1 MSEQGDRQPEAVRV
15 LVVLAHPDDP
25 DFFCGGT
32 VAKWC
37 AQGREV
43 TYCLLTRG
51 DKGSDEVDVDAAAMA
66 KQRVSEQQA
75 AAKVTGVREVIF
87 LDYPDGYLMPDLL
100 LRRDVTRVIRQ
111 ERPEVVITCD
121 PTNLFPSSR
130 YINHADHRA
139 AGQVTLDAVF
149 PAARSGMYFPELY
162 HEEGLEPHRV
172 SQVYLA
178 GTENPNTT
186 IDVTACF
193 DTKLAALREHRS
205 QVKAPA
211 ELLERLRA
219 RMLDPTSPPETPRY
233 IETFRRIDLR

>member
-1 MSEQGDRQPEAVRV
+1 MEEQSDRPSKPVRV

-32 VAKWC
+32 VARWC
-37 AQGREV
+37 AEGREV

-51 DKGSDEVDVDAAAMA
+51 DKGSDDVDADAESMSQ
-66 KQRVSEQQA
+66 QRVREQRA
-75 AAKVTGVREVIF
+75 AASVTGVREVIF

-100 LRRDVTRVIRQ
+100 LRRDVARVIRQ
-111 ERPEVVITCD
+111 VRPEIVITCD
-121 PTNLFPSSR
+121 PTNFFPSNR

-139 AGQVTLDAVF
+139 AGEVTLDAIY

-162 HEEGLEPHRV
+162 HEQGLEPHRV

-178 GTENPNTT
+178 GTQNPNTT
-186 IDVTACF
+186 VDVTAFF

-205 QVKAPA
+205 QVKDPA
-211 ELLERLRA
+211 ELMERLKR
-219 RMLDPTSPPETPRY
+219 RMLDPASPPETPRY
-233 IETFRRIDLR
+233 IESYRRIDLS